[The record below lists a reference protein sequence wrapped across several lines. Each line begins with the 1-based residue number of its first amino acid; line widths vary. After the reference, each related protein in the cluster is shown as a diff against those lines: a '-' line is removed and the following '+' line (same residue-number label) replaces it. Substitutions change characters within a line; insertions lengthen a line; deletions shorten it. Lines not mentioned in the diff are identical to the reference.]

1 MDNEEMIAADLFC
14 VSHNIEVSFLHSLCS
29 SGLLEVTTIE
39 NAVFISQDQLPD
51 LEKLVRWHY
60 DMDINLEGLE
70 TISHLL
76 RQIKEMQQ
84 EMQDLKSRLG
94 LYEKIDRP

>member
-1 MDNEEMIAADLFC
+1 MDKEEMIAADLFC
-14 VSHNIEVSFLHSLCS
+14 ASHNIETSFLHSLS
-29 SGLLEVTTIE
+29 NAGLLEVTTIE
-39 NAVFISQDQLPD
+39 NTVFISQDQLPD

-76 RQIKEMQQ
+76 HRIKGMQQ
-84 EMQDLKSRLG
+84 EMQNLKNRLG
-94 LYEKIDRP
+94 LYEKIE

>member
-14 VSHNIEVSFLHSLCS
+14 ASHNIEVSFLHSLCN

-39 NAVFISQDQLPD
+39 NTVFISQDKLPD

-70 TISHLL
+70 AISHLL
-76 RQIKEMQQ
+76 HQINEMRQ
-84 EMQDLKSRLG
+84 EMQNLRSRLG
-94 LYEKIDRP
+94 LYEKIN

>member
-1 MDNEEMIAADLFC
+1 
-14 VSHNIEVSFLHSLCS
+14 V
-29 SGLLEVTTIE
+29 EVTTIE
-39 NAVFISQDQLPD
+39 NTVFISQDQLPD

-94 LYEKIDRP
+94 LYEKID

>member
-14 VSHNIEVSFLHSLCS
+14 ASHNIEVSFLHSLCN

-39 NAVFISQDQLPD
+39 NTVFISQDKLPD

-70 TISHLL
+70 AISHLL
-76 RQIKEMQQ
+76 LQINEMRQ
-84 EMQDLKSRLG
+84 EMQNLRSRLG
-94 LYEKIDRP
+94 LYEKIN

>member
-1 MDNEEMIAADLFC
+1 MDKEEMIAADLFC
-14 VSHNIEVSFLHSLCS
+14 ASHNIEVSFLHSLCN

-39 NAVFISQDQLPD
+39 NTVFISNEHLPD
-51 LEKLVRWHY
+51 LERLVRWHY

-76 RQIKEMQQ
+76 HRIKGMQQ
-84 EMQDLKSRLG
+84 EMQNLKSRLG
-94 LYEKIDRP
+94 LYEKIE

>member
-1 MDNEEMIAADLFC
+1 MDKEEMIAADLFC
-14 VSHNIEVSFLHSLCS
+14 ASHNIEVSFLHSLCN

-39 NAVFISQDQLPD
+39 NTVFISNEHLPD
-51 LEKLVRWHY
+51 LERLVRWHY

-76 RQIKEMQQ
+76 HRIKGMQQ
-84 EMQDLKSRLG
+84 EMQNLKSRLG
-94 LYEKIDRP
+94 LYEKID

>member
-14 VSHNIEVSFLHSLCS
+14 ASHNIEIAFLHSLCNA
-29 SGLLEVTTIE
+29 GLLDVTTTE
-39 NAVFISQDQLPD
+39 DTVFINQEQLPE

-76 RQIKEMQQ
+76 DQIKEMQQ
-84 EMQDLKSRLG
+84 EMQNLKSRLG
-94 LYEKIDRP
+94 LYEKID

>member
-14 VSHNIEVSFLHSLCS
+14 ASHNIEVSFLHSLYN
-29 SGLLEVTTIE
+29 SGLVEVTTIE
-39 NAVFISQDQLPD
+39 NTVFISQDQLPD

-84 EMQDLKSRLG
+84 EMQNLKSRLG
-94 LYEKIDRP
+94 LYEKID

>member
-14 VSHNIEVSFLHSLCS
+14 ASHNIEIAFLHSLCNA
-29 SGLLEVTTIE
+29 GLLDVTTTE
-39 NAVFISQDQLPD
+39 DTVFINQEQLPE

-76 RQIKEMQQ
+76 DQIKVMQQ
-84 EMQDLKSRLG
+84 EMQNLKSRLG
-94 LYEKIDRP
+94 LYEKID